1 MAKDMT
7 CPQCGAQMAFNK
19 ETRELSCSWC
29 GHKELLP
36 KEPPTQAEIQERG
49 KRRLMLI
56 KLAVFAGI
64 ALTIGTIFAVVFL
77 MKTPVDPFEYLDVTF
92 SGINGE
98 GKVNVRVKHNDY
110 FVRSDL
116 DITYNSK
123 AYIGDLNEG
132 DKLKITVNERND
144 DLRFTSHDKTYTVE
158 GLELFV
164 TDLNSLS
171 DKAVQAIHD
180 KTESLNK
187 RNITPML
194 TQAEPD
200 LKKAEPKKMMLLT
213 DGDTSNTLFDI
224 YEATFKTS
232 KGDKTVY
239 LMVYFEGLIAN
250 GDDIRYDSA
259 MYKGSIITL
268 GEWYDGTLSC
278 YETLKDAE
286 MAVKNQKENNMQL
299 TERVFKQ

>member
-7 CPQCGAQMAFNK
+7 CPQCGAQMAVNA

-36 KEPPTQAEIQERG
+36 DKPSAQAEAKQRG
-49 KRRLMLI
+49 RVWIRV
-56 KLAVFAGI
+56 AVAAVA
-64 ALTIGTIFAVVFL
+64 ALVIGAAAAFIFL

-92 SGINGE
+92 SGVNGE
-98 GKVNVRVKHNDY
+98 GKVDVRVKHNDY
-110 FVRSDL
+110 FVKSDL
-116 DITYNSK
+116 DITYNGK
-123 AYIGDLNEG
+123 AYVGDLSEG
-132 DKLKITVNERND
+132 DNLKITVKELNR
-144 DLRFTSHDKTYTVE
+144 DLRLTEHDKTYAVK

-164 TDLNSLS
+164 SDLNALS

-194 TQAEPD
+194 TQTEPD
-200 LKKAEPKKMMLLT
+200 LKKSEPKKLMLLS
-213 DGDTSNTLFDI
+213 DGGKHNTLYDI

-259 MYKGSIITL
+259 MYMGDVVTL
-268 GEWYDGTLSC
+268 GEWYDGALTG
-278 YETLKDAE
+278 YESLKDAE
-286 MAVKNQKENNMQL
+286 QAVKNNKEKNMEL
-299 TERVFKQ
+299 TERDF